1 MAEILEAS
9 KEAIERAAS
18 ILKNGGLVAFP
29 TETVY
34 GLGASALNPKAVA
47 RVFEVKNRP
56 SFDPFIVHIA
66 NSSNLEQLCSK
77 VGSKADKLIEAFWPG
92 PLTLVLPKS
101 ELIPDIV
108 TAGNTSIAVRMPSH
122 PIALELIR
130 QSGLPIAAPSANP
143 FSRLSPT
150 TAAHVES
157 QIGAKIDLIIDGG
170 SCSIGVESTVIE
182 LGEEAVLLRPGGIT
196 IEELEAVI
204 GPVRNS
210 FSSTKPHSPGQLLH
224 HYSPN
229 TRLKIVENEKIIIP
243 EGINAGLLSF
253 RGNGN
258 NSRFKKVEVLSESG
272 DLYQAASNLFSAL
285 HRLDV
290 SDLDIIYAE
299 SIPESGIGMAIMDR
313 LKKAEH
319 KF

>member
-9 KEAIERAAS
+9 KESIEYAAS
-18 ILKNGGLVAFP
+18 ILKSGGLVAFP

-34 GLGASALNPKAVA
+34 GLGASAFDTKAVA
-47 RVFEVKNRP
+47 RVFKVKNRP
-56 SFDPFIVHIA
+56 SFDPFIVHI
-66 NSSNLEQLCSK
+66 SDPLDIEPLCTTISN
-77 VGSKADKLIEAFWPG
+77 KAYKLIEKFWPG

-101 ELIPDIV
+101 DKIPDIV
-108 TAGNTSIAVRMPSH
+108 TAGNKTLAVRMPSH

-130 QSGLPIAAPSANP
+130 QTGLPIAAPSANP

-150 TAAHVES
+150 TAVHVES
-157 QIGAKIDLIIDGG
+157 QIGSEIDLIINGG

-182 LGEEAVLLRPGGIT
+182 LNEEVTLLRPGGIT
-196 IEELEAVI
+196 IEEIEDVI
-204 GPVRNS
+204 GHVNSS
-210 FSSTKPHSPGQLLH
+210 FSSAKPHSPGQLLH

-229 TRLKIVENEKIIIP
+229 TRLEIIKDKNFIIP
-243 EGINAGLLSF
+243 KGLKAGLLSF
-253 RGNGN
+253 RGSQNQFH
-258 NSRFKKVEVLSESG
+258 FKNVEVLSESG

-290 SDLDIIYAE
+290 AALDIIYAE
-299 SIPESGIGMAIMDR
+299 TVPEKGIGMAIMDR

-319 KF
+319 KV

>member
-66 NSSNLEQLCSK
+66 NPSDLEQLCSK
-77 VGSKADKLIEAFWPG
+77 VGSKANKLIDAFWPG

-130 QSGLPIAAPSANP
+130 QTGLPIAAPSANP

-229 TRLKIVENEKIIIP
+229 TRLKIVENGKIIFP
-243 EGINAGLLSF
+243 EGIKAGLLSF

-258 NSRFKKVEVLSESG
+258 NSRFDTVEVLSESG

-290 SDLDIIYAE
+290 SELDIIYAE
-299 SIPESGIGMAIMDR
+299 SIPELGIGMAIMDR